1 MMSDNRKCPSSNSI
15 NLYWAEEKQEN
26 QECMDLFEWLFL
38 LVYMKINLYYLYAIL
53 PIFGIVFVS
62 QVANHPSMF
71 YITYDSLY
79 LITFR

>member
-15 NLYWAEEKQEN
+15 NLYWTEEKQEN

-38 LVYMKINLYYLYAIL
+38 IVYMKITPL

-62 QVANHPSMF
+62 QAANHPSMF

-79 LITFR
+79 FENIQVI